1 MEEEEREKE
10 RERGER
16 ETMLGAAGLVLLL
29 LCCWRVYGSVIGGWP
44 QGWLLAPPSFGRR
57 SVLFVFPPSF
67 QVRLPVPE
75 K

>member
-1 MEEEEREKE
+1 MIEGWKRREGEGEREEER
-10 RERGER
+10 RGR

-57 SVLFVFPPSF
+57 SVLS
-67 QVRLPVPE
+67 
-75 K
+75 